1 MNNNHNAPYEPLL
14 ARVTDE
20 KQSPVQRYQDLFV
33 GSRSLADLAL
43 YELVT
48 GALQSFSGA
57 LGIFLR
63 SKCYRLLF
71 RRCGSSLL
79 IGRNVTIRVPRRI
92 ELGSGTMIDD
102 NAVLDAKGHP
112 QKSFIRCG
120 DKVEISR
127 NAILSCKQNGSIT
140 LGNFV
145 SIGRNALLS
154 ARAPLQIGDN
164 CSIGPYACI
173 LASGHDWQDTEKPIL
188 LQDRAV
194 EPITIGENVWIGA
207 HVTIMDG
214 VTIGENSIIG
224 VGSVVTHDIP
234 AYRIAA
240 GAPARVVRIREASG
254 RQQPMPP

>member
-1 MNNNHNAPYEPLL
+1 MT
-14 ARVTDE
+14 RVTDE
-20 KQSPVQRYQDLFV
+20 KLSPVQRYQDLFV
-33 GSRSLADLAL
+33 GSRSLPELIL
-43 YELVT
+43 YELLT
-48 GALQSFSGA
+48 ASLQSLPGA

-63 SKCYRLLF
+63 GACYRLLF
-71 RRCGSSLL
+71 RRCGSKLL

-92 ELGSGTMIDD
+92 ELGNGTIIDD

-120 DKVEISR
+120 HTVEISR
-127 NAILSCKQNGSIT
+127 NAILSCKQNGCIT

-145 SIGRNALLS
+145 SIGRNVLLS

-173 LASGHDWQDTEKPIL
+173 LASGHDWQDTERPIL

-194 EPITIGENVWIGA
+194 GPISIGKNVWIGA

-214 VTIGENSIIG
+214 VTIGDNSIIG

-240 GAPARVVRIREASG
+240 GTPARVVRIRDNPHQKQPASDQTG
-254 RQQPMPP
+254 